1 MPDEVFEFDGVV
13 EKKFNDFLTL
23 LLIAL
28 ILFVLETAY
37 HLFNII
43 ADLNTNSEDIY
54 SNKIYPLIILTNFSI
69 LVNTTWHCWQCLQLQ
84 KIYLTTQDTAY
95 IIPLWVYKKNM
106 ALYLFAYTLLHFVV
120 NILYFFIFQVFFKN
134 I

>member
-84 KIYLTTQDTAY
+84 KIYLATQSKIY
-95 IIPLWVYKKNM
+95 IIPLWSYKKI
-106 ALYLFAYTLLHFVV
+106 LLFFFSIYITFTFFVDV
-120 NILYFFIFQVFFKN
+120 AHYVFF
-134 I
+134 

>member
-1 MPDEVFEFDGVV
+1 MPDDVFEFDAVV
-13 EKKFNDFLTL
+13 EKRMNDFLTL
-23 LLIAL
+23 LVVAL
-28 ILFVLETAY
+28 ISLVLASIYYLNNDISLYLEQEQSSVFNLINLFIQTIKL
-37 HLFNII
+37 
-43 ADLNTNSEDIY
+43 
-54 SNKIYPLIILTNFSI
+54 
-69 LVNTTWHCWQCLQLQ
+69 LVVGFVTWQCWQCLQLQ

>member
-84 KIYLTTQDTAY
+84 KIYLATQSKIY
-95 IIPLWVYKKNM
+95 IIPLWSYKKV
-106 ALYLFAYTLLHFVV
+106 LLLFFSIYITFTFFVDAAHC
-120 NILYFFIFQVFFKN
+120 IFF
-134 I
+134 